1 VAKRAQVAAW
11 YAERLSLAE
20 IELPQVV
27 EDTTRMSWFVYVVRV
42 APQVDRDRLIAE
54 LDKEGIPSRPYFS
67 PIHLQAYM
75 RERFGYQPGD
85 FPVTEDLGARS
96 LALPF
101 SGVMNAAQVDMVGE
115 ALQKAVKR
123 SMK

>member
-1 VAKRAQVAAW
+1 
-11 YAERLSLAE
+11 
-20 IELPQVV
+20 
-27 EDTTRMSWFVYVVRV
+27 
-42 APQVDRDRLIAE
+42 
-54 LDKEGIPSRPYFS
+54 
-67 PIHLQAYM
+67 
-75 RERFGYQPGD
+75 
-85 FPVTEDLGARS
+85 VTEDLGARS